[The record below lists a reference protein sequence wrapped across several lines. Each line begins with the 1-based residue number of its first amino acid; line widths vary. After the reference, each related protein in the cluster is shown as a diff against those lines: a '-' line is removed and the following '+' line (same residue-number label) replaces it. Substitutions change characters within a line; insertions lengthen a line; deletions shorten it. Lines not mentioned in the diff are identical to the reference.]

1 MATINFL
8 LPIKSDTDPKQ
19 YAPDGITSVFETTY
33 TMMISADKVYTL
45 ALTHGDGIDSA
56 YGCANDG
63 AGGTSADYTA
73 REQCRFTFF
82 SFDLTDEHQSITN
95 PHTSEH
101 NLIEGTF
108 LIDASNLNQN
118 TIEGGD
124 LLTNISAHAESVCYE
139 TLSDGTKM
147 WFKKYTADLA

>member
-8 LPIKSDTDPKQ
+8 LPIKSDSDQKQ
-19 YAPDGITSVFETTY
+19 YAPDGTTSVFETTY
-33 TMMISADKVYTL
+33 TMPISADKVYTL
-45 ALTHGDGIDSA
+45 ALTHGDGIDNA

-82 SFDLTDEHQSITN
+82 SFDAAQQNAPD
-95 PHTSEH
+95 PW
-101 NLIEGTF
+101 EGTF
-108 LIDASNLNQN
+108 LIDASSLNQN
-118 TIEGGD
+118 TVEGGD
-124 LLTNISAHAESVCYE
+124 LLTNISAHAEPVCYE